1 MMVSKLT
8 FLLDC
13 IRNRLFQ
20 HMYKYGTANG
30 KREAY
35 VGNLTS
41 ELMNRQKVSKII
53 LLDELDMKPHIIL

>member
-1 MMVSKLT
+1 MVSKLT

-35 VGNLTS
+35 VGNL
-41 ELMNRQKVSKII
+41 II